1 MKKKLL
7 TLLAVTVLSLST
19 FGIALAAFQVANLDI
34 DSDSTSINSNQIQDM
49 VAVTFD
55 GPNNDLDC
63 TKYYPKGTILSL
75 KDAPYN
81 RSGDKYVYWSYNN
94 TALNEHITVNS
105 DLTITGSEQSSA
117 NNSMFDNGSYTYTE
131 PLNEPSGD
139 KAKAGSTQIS
149 TLIQRY
155 DFNKYFYTGEI
166 KTALATSSIEHKLDW
181 GKYKVYYKFTS
192 DRVRFDSSQD
202 NMLNVRATK
211 QTTGVTDFNY
221 SKAIA
226 DNSIALDIPSGTG
239 ENTSLYKPTTTGNT
253 ILTATNPCTIKITL
267 QNDVYLSG
275 KLTPYARLGVTGNVN
290 ADGKANGWGQAS
302 IQGII
307 VASYTEIDLNG
318 YDLVV
323 GNGATLDAFGSITD
337 NSNNPNNRKGEVVL
351 ESGSTAYATIVIE
364 DVYREDSTPT
374 TYFNNSTPFFLF
386 RCPYLNCTVRIK
398 QGAKFYGKFSMRL
411 GGGTN
416 AGATLDLLIVGND
429 SSAMIEMTGSDAEIV
444 RTISYSQEMYNK
456 IHTNAKRNLL
466 HQRIKYSI
474 SNATVNLNPYDFHF
488 VYSVIDYNYIAD
500 KFPFFVPPY
509 LDFEVYNSTVTF
521 SNIYVFL
528 PPTQVYVDR
537 RSTLIF
543 TNTTKKNAPGIE
555 ESILGSTISQ
565 AAQEY
570 QAVGGLYF
578 ADFFYSFKEGK
589 KYFDTTKE
597 GVGDGYGGG
606 SLNDADCQGAFDY
619 FNRTPAR
626 LTLDGQI
633 QINQNGTALY
643 HNFAFAGNI
652 DIRDLN
658 MFSEAIKGK
667 PVNLYASVHLQG
679 PNRYLHVNG
688 LTPVMEIKL
697 NIMGL
702 YNSPL
707 ISYGN
712 VLTPMRGE
720 TNQQNN
726 QLINNQI
733 NVSKTRTF
741 DRFSRTITDV
751 ETNKTYAFLFNDV
764 IANNYGNN
772 NTTKTDFNGNLYKAN
787 DINEVDSLAGDFYE
801 VGVSGN
807 KIITYNNQSY
817 IPYQG
822 AFIKVADLAN
832 AFPSDDNVNPK
843 VTASPKKLWGYESGE
858 KFFGEYNASNDTEG
872 VTNFVYNAANSWSLG
887 QKMWSLERAF
897 TFAK

>member
-7 TLLAVTVLSLST
+7 TLLAVAVLSLST

-131 PLNEPSGD
+131 PLNESSE
-139 KAKAGSTQIS
+139 KAKDGGTEIS

-166 KTALATSSIEHKLDW
+166 KTALATSSIEHKYDW
-181 GKYKVYYKFTS
+181 VRYKVYYKFTS
-192 DRVRFDSSQD
+192 DRVSFDSSQD

-211 QTTGVTDFNY
+211 QTTGLTDFDY

-290 ADGKANGWGQAS
+290 EDGKANGWGQAS

-374 TYFNNSTPFFLF
+374 AYFNNSTPFFLF
-386 RCPYLNCTVRIK
+386 RCPYLNCTIRIK

-411 GGGTN
+411 GGSTN

-474 SNATVNLNPYDFHF
+474 SDATVNLNPYDFHF

-555 ESILGSTISQ
+555 ESISGSTISQ

-578 ADFFYSFKEGK
+578 VDFFYSFKEGK
-589 KYFDTTKE
+589 KYFDTTKD
-597 GVGDGYGGG
+597 GGGDSYGGG

-633 QINQNGTALY
+633 QINQNGTDLY

-658 MFSEAIKGK
+658 MFSEAIKDK

-679 PNRYLHVNG
+679 PNRYLHVKN
-688 LTPVMEIKL
+688 LIQPVKEIKL

-733 NVSKTRTF
+733 NVSKARTF

-764 IANNYGNN
+764 ITNNYGNN

-787 DINEVDSLAGDFYE
+787 DINGVDSLAGDFYE

-858 KFFGEYNASNDTEG
+858 KFFGEYNTSDDTEG

-887 QKMWSLERAF
+887 QKMWSLERTF